1 MGTEQPSEGPKL
13 VRCEIT
19 GQMVPEDEIVEIDG
33 RRVSAAG
40 KEELLRR
47 LRSGERLPGELE
59 RPTVLRRFACIFVDI
74 LLLGAVFALIQ
85 FTMLGTVFSNP
96 RSLNVQRLV
105 AHATMASVLTIVIG
119 LAYFSLFH
127 GLRGQTPGKMAGKI
141 KVVNPD
147 GTAISYPKA
156 LVRAL
161 FYDGPQL
168 LAPLT
173 FSFALQSPEVVNV
186 FNGVGIV
193 YGIANVL
200 FALFDRA
207 QQRAL
212 HDRLAGTRVIKL
224 D

>member
-1 MGTEQPSEGPKL
+1 MGTEEPREERKL

-33 RRVSAAG
+33 HRVCAAG

-47 LRSGERLPGELE
+47 LRSGEGLPGEME
-59 RPTVLRRFACIFVDI
+59 RPSVLRRFACIFVDG
-74 LLLGAVFALIQ
+74 LLLGVVGLLLHFVI
-85 FTMLGTVFSNP
+85 LGTPFFNP
-96 RSLNVQRLV
+96 RDQNLRSLLADEAV
-105 AHATMASVLTIVIG
+105 ASTLGVILG
-119 LAYFSLFH
+119 LAYFTYFH

-141 KVVNPD
+141 KVVNLD
-147 GTAISYPKA
+147 GSPITYSKA

-161 FYDGPQL
+161 FYSGPQL
-168 LAPLT
+168 LTPIT
-173 FSFALQSPEVVNV
+173 FFIVLESPGAATAFQVVVGIYAIVNV
-186 FNGVGIV
+186 
-193 YGIANVL
+193 L
-200 FALFDRA
+200 CALFDRA